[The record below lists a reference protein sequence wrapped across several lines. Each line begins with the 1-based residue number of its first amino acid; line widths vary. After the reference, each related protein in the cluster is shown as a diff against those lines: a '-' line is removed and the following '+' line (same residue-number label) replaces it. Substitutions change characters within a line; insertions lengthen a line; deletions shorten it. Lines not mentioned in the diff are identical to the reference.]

1 MVRLKN
7 PLMQE
12 SEIKTFNHLKIHTQ
26 YSICEGAVKIEDLKI
41 YCKDNKVKS
50 IGLSDTS
57 NLCGALEF
65 SEKISKS
72 GSQPIIGTQIRFKLD
87 ETIGLLPL
95 FALNEIG
102 YKNIIK
108 LSSASYLKN
117 DDLSEPHVEFNN
129 LLSSSEGVAVF
140 SGTVFG
146 LFGQLFN
153 KGKFNEIHN
162 LYSEIKKKLG
172 DRFYIEIQRHND
184 QNEINFEKYNLG
196 KSLDLDIPII
206 ATNEVFYL
214 NKNMHEAH
222 DALICIGNKTYVNE
236 KNRVRLSDQHYFKK
250 NSEMSELFADLP
262 EALENNYNFP
272 LRCSFRPIFSN
283 PILPN
288 ISSEKEGNADS
299 ILKKDSL
306 DGLKNKFNKFFG
318 IKDEKLETN
327 PTYLKYKSRLNHELS
342 IINEMKYSSYFLI
355 VSDYIKWAKSK
366 DIPVGPGRGSGA
378 GSLVAWCL
386 SITDVDPIKFNL
398 IFERFLNPD
407 RISMPDFDI
416 DFCED
421 KRDLVFEYLTKKY
434 KDSVAH
440 IITFGKLKARMVIR
454 DVGRVLG
461 LPYGFVDSISKMI
474 PFDPSRPQNL
484 TQCISSEPRLQKLI
498 KEDPRVKKLTDLSL
512 KLEDLNRNVA
522 THAAGVVIADKKL
535 TEIVP
540 LYKDA
545 STDLLLPSTQFDMY
559 SAENAGLVKFDF
571 LGLKTLTVINN
582 TEKLIRKKKKE
593 FKIENINFEDQKV
606 FELLSTGNTVG
617 LFQIESAGMREALTQ
632 MKPNHIEDIIALVAL
647 YRPGPMSNIPT
658 YNDCKHGRQTPDYLH
673 PLLEEILKPT
683 YGVIIYQEQVME
695 IAQKLSG
702 FTAGQA
708 DLLRRAMG
716 KKKRAELEKQK
727 QGFIDGAIKNGIAK
741 DVAAG
746 IFLKIEPFAEY
757 GFNKSHAA
765 AYGIISYQTAFLK
778 TYYPNEFIA
787 SSMTMDISN
796 QDKLSEF
803 YEELKRLNVEV
814 IRPDINECYADF
826 RTIDNKFYY
835 ALGGIKAVGYES
847 ITNIV
852 KERDKNGKFKSI
864 NDFINRVNPKDI
876 NKLQLEGL
884 TKAGAFDSLIS
895 NRQALFNSI
904 PNIISKSKNIFD
916 NKNANQI
923 DLFKEDE
930 NTQNDI
936 IGNSEDWKFEE
947 RLSKEF
953 ESVGFF
959 ISDHPLNQFTE
970 IFDDYKIIEYS
981 KFILK
986 NEIKNANI
994 AATLL
999 KLQERKTAKG
1009 NSYAVL
1015 KLTDLNSVFELFIF
1029 SDILELNREILK
1041 EGSSL
1046 LLTLVKNISSDENRF
1061 KRINVQK
1068 VASLKNLFNSSINEI
1083 SFDINSNEELEEIC
1097 KMLNKE
1103 GKTIVNINFLTK
1115 DNVLKF
1121 KLKNSRHLDRK
1132 SLSLL
1137 RKHQIQAI
1145 IS

>member
-1 MVRLKN
+1 MS
-7 PLMQE
+7 E
-12 SEIKTFNHLKIHTQ
+12 SLIQNFNHLKIHTQ
-26 YSICEGAVKIEDLKI
+26 YSICEGAIKIDDLKD
-41 YCKDNKVKS
+41 YSKTNKIKS
-50 IGLSDTS
+50 LGLSDTT

-65 SEKISKS
+65 AEKISKV
-72 GSQPIIGTQIRFKLD
+72 GTQPIIGTQINFKFGD
-87 ETIGLLPL
+87 TTGLLPL
-95 FALNEIG
+95 YALDEEG
-102 YKNIIK
+102 YKRIIK
-108 LSSASYLKN
+108 LSSFSFLDN
-117 DDLSEPHVEFNN
+117 DELSEPHLSFDD
-129 LLSSSEGVAVF
+129 LLEDSHGVAIF
-140 SGTVFG
+140 SGTIFG

-153 KGKFNEIHN
+153 KGKF
-162 LYSEIKKKLG
+162 SEINDLYNKLKITYG
-172 DRFYIEIQRHND
+172 DRFYLEIQRHND
-184 QNEINFEKYNLG
+184 PNEVGFEKFNLK
-196 KSLDLDIPII
+196 KSLELEIPII
-206 ATNEVFYL
+206 STNEVFYL
-214 NKNMHEAH
+214 KQDMHEAH
-222 DALICIGNKTYVNE
+222 DALICIGNKTYVND
-236 KNRVRLSDQHYFKK
+236 KTRIKFSNQHYFKTDL
-250 NSEMSELFADLP
+250 EMAELFADLP

-272 LRCSFRPIFSN
+272 LRCNFRPLFSN

-288 ISSEKEGNADS
+288 ISSEKGGNADD

-306 DGLKNKFNKFFG
+306 QGLKIKFDKVFQVKINNLENDKTFLEY
-318 IKDEKLETN
+318 KD
-327 PTYLKYKSRLNHELS
+327 RLDHELS
-342 IINEMKYSSYFLI
+342 IIIEMKYASYFLI
-355 VSDYIKWAKSK
+355 VSDYIKWAKNN

-474 PFDPSRPQNL
+474 PFDPSRPQSL
-484 TQCISSEPRLQKLI
+484 SECIASEPRLQKLV

-512 KLEDLNRNVA
+512 KLEGLNRNVA

-545 STDLLLPSTQFDMY
+545 SANLLLPSTQFDMY

-582 TEKLIRKKKKE
+582 TQKLVRKFNNDFDIEKIS
-593 FKIENINFEDQKV
+593 FEDQKV
-606 FELLSTGNTVG
+606 FDLLSSGKTVG
-617 LFQIESAGMREALTQ
+617 LFQVESAGMREALVQ

-647 YRPGPMSNIPT
+647 YRPGPMSNIPLF
-658 YNDCKHGRQTPDYLH
+658 NDCKNGKQKPDYLH
-673 PLLEEILKPT
+673 PLLEDILKPT
-683 YGVIIYQEQVME
+683 YGVIIYQEQVMQ

-727 QGFIDGAIKNGIAK
+727 QGFIAGALKNGIAK
-741 DVAAG
+741 DIAAS

-765 AYGIISYQTAFLK
+765 AYAIISYQTAFLK
-778 TYYPNEFIA
+778 TYYPKEFIA
-787 SSMTMDISN
+787 ASMTMDISN
-796 QDKLSEF
+796 QNKLSEF

-814 IRPDINECYADF
+814 SRPDINECYANF
-826 RTIDNKFYY
+826 RTIGDKFYY
-835 ALGGIKAVGYES
+835 ALGGIKAVGYEAIS
-847 ITNIV
+847 NV
-852 KERDKNGKFKSI
+852 VEEREDNGKFKSV
-864 NDFINRVNPKDI
+864 NDFLNRVNPKDM

-884 TKAGAFDSLIS
+884 VKAGAFDNLNS
-895 NRQALFNSI
+895 NRQSLFESVPSFI
-904 PNIISKSKNIFD
+904 LKTKNIYE
-916 NKNANQI
+916 NKLTNQI
-923 DLFKEDE
+923 GLFSDDME
-930 NTQNDI
+930 NENNLINNID
-936 IGNSEDWKFEE
+936 DWKFEE

-953 ESVGFF
+953 EAVGFF

-970 IFDDYKIIEYS
+970 IFDDYKINDYLNFNS
-981 KFILK
+981 DDK
-986 NEIKNANI
+986 IKESNI
-994 AATLL
+994 AGTLL

-1015 KLTDLNSVFELFIF
+1015 KLTDLTSVFELFIF
-1029 SDILELNREILK
+1029 SDILELNREILI
-1041 EGSSL
+1041 EGNSL
-1046 LLTLVKNISSDENRF
+1046 ILTLNKSISNDDNRF
-1061 KRINVQK
+1061 KRVNVQK
-1068 VASLKNLFNSSINEI
+1068 IASLKDLYNNPVNEVSFEVKSDDEVSEI
-1083 SFDINSNEELEEIC
+1083 SKLLKD
-1097 KMLNKE
+1097 E
-1103 GKTIVNINFLTK
+1103 GKTKVNISLISDEKN
-1115 DNVLKF
+1115 LKF
-1121 KLKNSRHLDRK
+1121 RLKNLRNLDRK
-1132 SLSLL
+1132 SLNLL
-1137 RKHQIQAI
+1137 RKRDILCI